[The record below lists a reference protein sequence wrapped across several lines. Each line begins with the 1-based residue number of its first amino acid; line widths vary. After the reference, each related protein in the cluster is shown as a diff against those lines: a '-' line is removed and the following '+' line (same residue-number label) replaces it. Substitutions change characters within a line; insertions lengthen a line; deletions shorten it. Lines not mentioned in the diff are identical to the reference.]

1 MISRAPHGA
10 RGLKRSRVFVTVSL
24 HKKEVSAGRQRLP
37 FHFLSLLVE
46 ARVYV
51 VDIFLVQAVL
61 GEAQAFT
68 EALEV
73 YDLARTQEFDDITHV
88 RIVGKAQDIVVR
100 PARFQLR
107 R

>member
-1 MISRAPHGA
+1 MIPHFRHGVKI
-10 RGLKRSRVFVTVSL
+10 GKSKGKSTPQDVL
-24 HKKEVSAGRQRLP
+24 
-37 FHFLSLLVE
+37 FLSFLLVE

-68 EALEV
+68 ETLEV
-73 YDLARTQEFDDITHV
+73 HDLARTQELDDVAHV

-100 PARFQLR
+100 HARFLLCCDGVRTTFQMLDCV
-107 R
+107 